1 MTISE
6 HFDSFEDTASGDET
20 FLADVVSGL
29 SASSKSLPCKYLY
42 DETGSKLF
50 DRVCDAEDYYPT
62 RTETSILEAYGA
74 KMAAAIGPGAEL
86 IEYGSGASKK
96 VRILLDALIDPVAY
110 VAVDISKEFL
120 LKSAE
125 ALAADYPVLNHHA
138 LCADFT
144 KPFSLPDDIVASGR
158 RAVGFF
164 PGSTIGN
171 FTRGDAR
178 DFLSGCVKTL
188 GVGGGL
194 LIGVDLKK
202 DKRILDA
209 AYNDS
214 DGITEAFNLNLLKRI
229 NRELGGAFDIDCFAH
244 LAFYNEREGRVEM
257 HLESL
262 ADQRVQVGEKSFQF
276 RKGERIHTENSYK
289 YAIEEFQAL
298 ATACGFSPVTVWTDD
313 NHLFSVHFLDVS

>member
-6 HFDSFEDTASGDET
+6 HFDSFEDTASDDGA

-29 SASSKSLPCKYLY
+29 SGPSKSLPCKYFY
-42 DETGSKLF
+42 DEAGSQLF
-50 DRVCDAEDYYPT
+50 DRVCDAQDYYPT
-62 RTETSILEAYGA
+62 RTETAIMEAHA
-74 KMAAAIGPGAEL
+74 ADMAAVIGPGADL

-96 VRILLDALIDPVAY
+96 VRILLDALIEPVAY

-120 LKSAE
+120 LQSAE
-125 ALAADYPVLNHHA
+125 ALAADYPALNHHA

-144 KPFSLPDDIVASGR
+144 KPFSLPEDVVASGR

-171 FTRGDAR
+171 FTRDEAGK
-178 DFLSGCVKTL
+178 FLSGCVETL
-188 GVGGGL
+188 GEGGGL

-202 DKRILDA
+202 DKKILDA

-229 NRELGGAFDIDCFAH
+229 NRELGGTFDLDRFAH
-244 LAFYNEREGRVEM
+244 LAFYNEDEGRIEM

-262 ADQRVQVGEKSFQF
+262 TAQTVQVGEKSFQF
-276 RKGERIHTENSYK
+276 RQGERIHTENSYK

-298 ATACGFSPVTVWTDD
+298 ATASGFSAVNVWTDD
-313 NHLFSVHFLDVS
+313 NHLFSVHFLEVG